1 MSHELFFD
9 SKKMN
14 NPTSSLVLLFFL
26 LIFTCFCQITAKADD
41 AQAKLYIV
49 CLGHKPHDD
58 HELIT
63 DSHHDILGQVAGSKE
78 EAKKLMLYSY
88 RHGFSG
94 FAAKLTASQAK
105 QIGGIRGDSEAFN
118 DEGLGPI
125 PSRWKGKCISEGN
138 FDATKHC
145 NRKIIGARWYI
156 KGLMEERKLNETM
169 ARQLYNL
176 SSLDNTGHGTH
187 VAYTAAGSYVNNLEY
202 YGLNMGTTR
211 GGAPLARLAIYKVSW
226 KNAKGVPFSSGAD
239 ILSAIDDA
247 IRDGVDILSA
257 SLAGGP
263 LTLAEVHADSIL
275 GIGSFHAVSHGIPVV
290 AAGGN
295 SGPNSNTIANT
306 SPWLIT
312 VAASNEDTQIV
323 TPLTLGNNKTILVSP
338 KDVMSIA
345 NEVKGKVVMLF
356 SETKP
361 DIVGYLIALNN
372 TGVSAFIY
380 AMPPL
385 AGIEDFN
392 QIVGIPIPF
401 IAIDFEQGNQIVDYF
416 INCKSNNQDPII
428 KLGRSEVLE
437 GKKTILKVP
446 KFSSRGPNS
455 FTPEI
460 LKPDVAAPGV
470 NVLAAFIP
478 RSGDNG
484 FKLQSG
490 TSMATP
496 HVSGIIA
503 LLKVA
508 HPNWSPAAIK
518 SALVTTDVITN
529 ILTVR
534 VAWNE
539 DTYTSEIFSEGAGDK
554 LADPF
559 DFGGGICNP
568 NGATDPGLVYDMDKD
583 DYLNYLCSLGYSN
596 EMVYNATTYLSS
608 SKNSTAAGGI
618 VCPIKVPSR
627 LDLNLPS
634 ISIPNLKNSVTVKRT
649 VTNVG
654 NVNSI
659 YKVLVKPPR
668 NTAIKRNKFI
678 YGAQLDTEEAGNT
691 VDANRDEDSGFEEV
705 DEYEECNS
713 TDEEELVKAF
723 GPGSSWNR
731 VDADDA
737 IIKHRNDLIMKENLP
752 KEKKNLERMPSLAP

>member
-1 MSHELFFD
+1 M
-9 SKKMN
+9 
-14 NPTSSLVLLFFL
+14 V
-26 LIFTCFCQITAKADD
+26 
-41 AQAKLYIV
+41 
-49 CLGHKPHDD
+49 
-58 HELIT
+58 
-63 DSHHDILGQVAGSKE
+63 
-78 EAKKLMLYSY
+78 
-88 RHGFSG
+88 
-94 FAAKLTASQAK
+94 
-105 QIGGIRGDSEAFN
+105 
-118 DEGLGPI
+118 
-125 PSRWKGKCISEGN
+125 
-138 FDATKHC
+138 
-145 NRKIIGARWYI
+145 
-156 KGLMEERKLNETM
+156 
-169 ARQLYNL
+169 RQLYNL

-187 VAYTAAGSYVNNLEY
+187 VAYTAAGSYVNHLEY

-226 KNAKGVPFSSGAD
+226 KDAKGVPFSSGAD

-263 LTLAEVHADSIL
+263 LTLAEVHAESIL
-275 GIGSFHAVSHGIPVV
+275 GIGSFHAVSHGIPFV
-290 AAGGN
+290 AGAGN
-295 SGPNSNTIANT
+295 SGPNSNTIVNS

-312 VAASNEDTQIV
+312 VAASNDDKQIV
-323 TPLTLGNNKTILVSP
+323 TPLTLGNNKTILGQGLIKGKGRSDFAPLVFPGCITNP

-385 AGIEDFN
+385 DGIEDFN
-392 QIVGIPIPF
+392 QIVGVPIPF

-416 INCKSNNQDPII
+416 INCKSNNQDPMI

-437 GKKTILKVP
+437 GKKTVLKVP

-470 NVLAAFIP
+470 NILATFIP

-484 FKLQSG
+484 FKLESG
-490 TSMATP
+490 TSMAAP
-496 HVSGIIA
+496 HVSGIVA
-503 LLKVA
+503 LLKAA

-518 SALVTTDVITN
+518 SALVTT
-529 ILTVR
+529 
-534 VAWNE
+534 AWNE
-539 DTYTSEIFSEGAGDK
+539 DTYTTEIFSEGAGDK

-596 EMVYNATTYLSS
+596 EMVYNATNIY
-608 SKNSTAAGGI
+608 
-618 VCPIKVPSR
+618 R
-627 LDLNLPS
+627 LAK
-634 ISIPNLKNSVTVKRT
+634 I
-649 VTNVG
+649 
-654 NVNSI
+654 
-659 YKVLVKPPR
+659 
-668 NTAIKRNKFI
+668 
-678 YGAQLDTEEAGNT
+678 QLQQEALY
-691 VDANRDEDSGFEEV
+691 VR
-705 DEYEECNS
+705 
-713 TDEEELVKAF
+713 
-723 GPGSSWNR
+723 
-731 VDADDA
+731 
-737 IIKHRNDLIMKENLP
+737 
-752 KEKKNLERMPSLAP
+752 KKSPLGWI